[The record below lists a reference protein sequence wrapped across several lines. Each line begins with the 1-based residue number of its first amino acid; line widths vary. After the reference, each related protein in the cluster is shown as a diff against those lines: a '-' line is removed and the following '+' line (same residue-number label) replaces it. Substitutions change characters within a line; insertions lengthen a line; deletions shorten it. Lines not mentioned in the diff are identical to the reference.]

1 MSAHKKRW
9 IVHEAA
15 PSDFIEALPA
25 YSPIVATLLYQ
36 RGLRD
41 PQSIASFLSAAYKGG
56 LHDPFLMKGMDV
68 SARRI
73 VDAVTKGE
81 PIAVYGDFDAD
92 GVTAVALLMQ
102 AITAMGGDIRPYIPH
117 RLREGYGLN

>member
-9 IVHEAA
+9 IVHETA
-15 PSDFIEALPA
+15 PLDFVEALPA

-41 PQSIASFLSAAYKGG
+41 PQSIASFLSAGYKGG

-73 VDAVTKGE
+73 ANAIAEGE

-92 GVTAVALLMQ
+92 GVTAVTLLMQ
-102 AITAMGGDIRPYIPH
+102 VITA
-117 RLREGYGLN
+117 